1 MFFLNQ
7 AFVSIHSRP
16 KAAAKMRSENWW
28 QRQCFNTQ
36 PPEGGCVD
44 YFANMLLN
52 GKVSI
57 HSRPKAAA
65 GWDIPSVEAVKRFN
79 TQPPEGGCDELNNFA
94 GSLAMFQHTAARRRL
109 HKSLKLA
116 APLSKLF
123 QHTAARRRLPM
134 GLSLLLSNTRFQH
147 TAARPNQLF

>member
-109 HKSLKLA
+109 
-116 APLSKLF
+116 
-123 QHTAARRRLPM
+123 PM